1 MTIEEVPE
9 GRPFL
14 SRDGLLLHEVQEKCK
29 KSARKSKK
37 SEPLFTLG
45 ASYMMK
51 GRSSRAESS
60 VNVYKSLMFQIIW
73 CIINYPEV

>member
-29 KSARKSKK
+29 KK
-37 SEPLFTLG
+37 
-45 ASYMMK
+45 
-51 GRSSRAESS
+51 
-60 VNVYKSLMFQIIW
+60 
-73 CIINYPEV
+73 